1 MNQLKKDL
9 QLVLKSLKALTLKVE
24 KMQKQVAGP
33 VKAKA
38 PKATP
43 KAKVKA
49 KAKPVKKVAT
59 KKTGKEVTAYDTFLG
74 IINKRNK
81 GVSIKELKAR
91 TGFDDK
97 KIANLVYK
105 AKKQGKIKSEQKGIY
120 KKA

>member
-1 MNQLKKDL
+1 MSAQQTIKKGNNG
-9 QLVLKSLKALTLKVE
+9 KKA
-24 KMQKQVAGP
+24 A
-33 VKAKA
+33 
-38 PKATP
+38 
-43 KAKVKA
+43 
-49 KAKPVKKVAT
+49 VKKPAT
-59 KKTGKEVTAYDTFLG
+59 EVTAYDTFLG

-81 GVSIKELKAR
+81 GVSIKELKTR

>member
-1 MNQLKKDL
+1 
-9 QLVLKSLKALTLKVE
+9 
-24 KMQKQVAGP
+24 MQKQVAGP
-33 VKAKA
+33 VKAKG
-38 PKATP
+38 P
-43 KAKVKA
+43 KA
-49 KAKPVKKVAT
+49 KAKPVKKAAA
-59 KKTGKEVTAYDTFLG
+59 KKTAPAKKTATEVTAYDTFLG
-74 IINKRNK
+74 IISKRNK